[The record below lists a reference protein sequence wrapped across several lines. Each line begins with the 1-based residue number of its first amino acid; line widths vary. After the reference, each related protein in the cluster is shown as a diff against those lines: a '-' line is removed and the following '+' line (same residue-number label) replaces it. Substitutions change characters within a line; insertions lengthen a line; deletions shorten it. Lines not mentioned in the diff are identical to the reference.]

1 AQHWPKLCANWVLG
15 EVAAA
20 CNRHACSI
28 DAAEV
33 SPVLLAA
40 LLMRSE
46 DGSISAKTARSLFVS
61 LWDEAAQ
68 AKARAHAQTEQCLP
82 ASGPDRLAP
91 GPTEAMLDD
100 ALLDELNAALKKL
113 DSLIDAQGLRQL
125 NDDAAL
131 TAIVDQVLAANP
143 KSVAEFLSGKDKALN
158 ALVGQVMKASAGK
171 ANPGQVNQLLRARVQ
186 P

>member
-1 AQHWPKLCANWVLG
+1 
-15 EVAAA
+15 VAAA

-40 LLMRSE
+40 LLIRTE
-46 DGSISAKTARSLFVS
+46 DGSISAKTARTLFVS
-61 LWDEAAQ
+61 LWDEAAD
-68 AKARAHAQTEQCLP
+68 ATP
-82 ASGPDRLAP
+82 A
-91 GPTEAMLDD
+91 D

-113 DSLIDAQGLRQL
+113 DRLIDAQGLRQL

>member
-1 AQHWPKLCANWVLG
+1 
-15 EVAAA
+15 
-20 CNRHACSI
+20 
-28 DAAEV
+28 
-33 SPVLLAA
+33 
-40 LLMRSE
+40 MRSE

-68 AKARAHAQTEQCLP
+68 AKARAHAQTEQSLP

-91 GPTEAMLDD
+91 GPAEAMLDD

>member
-1 AQHWPKLCANWVLG
+1 
-15 EVAAA
+15 
-20 CNRHACSI
+20 
-28 DAAEV
+28 
-33 SPVLLAA
+33 
-40 LLMRSE
+40 
-46 DGSISAKTARSLFVS
+46 VS
-61 LWDEAAQ
+61 LWDEAAD
-68 AKARAHAQTEQCLP
+68 AAP
-82 ASGPDRLAP
+82 A
-91 GPTEAMLDD
+91 D
-100 ALLDELNAALKKL
+100 ALLDELSAALKKL
-113 DSLIDAQGLRQL
+113 DRLIDAQGLRQL